1 MKEKEKGRVYLSR
14 SPYLQILTIKWKIL
28 KKGEKP

>member
-1 MKEKEKGRVYLSR
+1 MKEKEKGRVYLSG
-14 SPYLQILTIKWKIL
+14 SPYLQILIIRWKTL